1 VGARFATFVL
11 LLLLGVIN
19 AQLWLG
25 RGSLPQVRTLRQ
37 QLATQTLANQQAQL
51 RNDQL
56 SNEVRDLQEGQ
67 DMVEEMARYELGM
80 VKPNEVFV
88 QIAKTP
94 IATTAPLPPTP
105 PNGSAPAPKR

>member
-1 VGARFATFVL
+1 MGARFAAIVL
-11 LLLLGVIN
+11 LLLLGVLH

-25 RGSLPQVRTLRQ
+25 RGSVTQVNALRQ
-37 QLATQTLANQQAQL
+37 QLAAQTLANNQAQL

-56 SNEVRDLQEGQ
+56 TNEVRDLQEGQ

-88 QIAKTP
+88 QIAQ
-94 IATTAPLPPTP
+94 
-105 PNGSAPAPKR
+105 PKK